1 MGIGSSSPSFGDK
14 GGIIEVGDKNV
25 KLINTMNKLFQQLL
39 RSTNPINFKQALES
53 TGNKTCSGILVLLA
67 PTIEQDFQKLAFE
80 NPETKQIVLSVFKGY
95 ESMEDFSSTILTKT
109 MCKEITLFFL
119 RLILLVGTCVISVR
133 PNKGLTGLL
142 GTIGTSFVEP
152 SKAYEGIAKIGMQP
166 ISSGAIEDLKRAS
179 PGTDE
184 ARIPKTKAFQ
194 PLYDDGKDTQLKVL
208 IASILIN
215 DRSSIVKKRAADDYF
230 VVVYDGNEY
239 VIDLKHL
246 FVYRNER
253 DLAKK
258 VGVLSLS
265 TLKVDPP
272 KKETSS
278 GRDGGRDSGRDG
290 GREGGRDGGRDAGRG
305 RPPFIPRVGG
315 TRKNRTSRGDRYT
328 RRQQRGGDI
337 DLDAHIVKLRSSGTA
352 SELFYYIYN
361 RTDES
366 CNKTDPTRTACPLVE
381 KYSITTQMST
391 EDFVNQIIPKY
402 KELFNDNEYSRIMV
416 NTHGAILEPI
426 SGTGIKVL
434 GYKNLTVEDRG
445 TYAKLENLLE
455 SGEVGKLEEG
465 TCLAV
470 YRAYLLASGIVN
482 TDKGNQLKTYICHDK
497 WEKTRVSDVPL
508 FALLD
513 QLYRDRLGKQM
524 EESTKNKYELFL
536 DQLVSKGTM
545 KYTEDTSAKGKTFEN
560 LEFKALSK
568 DAELCRGGKTG
579 LDTVTDTGIVGNTIQ
594 YYNAIALDLVN
605 LIEKVTKIIDEI
617 IDFSLFIKE
626 ERIKLRPIFVTDS
639 RGAQVVLT
647 EFIEKTRMIL
657 EEHILKVE
665 DAYYQGFSIIAN
677 TTIKST
683 IVDIAKDEDA
693 LAKSI
698 VA

>member
-1 MGIGSSSPSFGDK
+1 M
-14 GGIIEVGDKNV
+14 
-25 KLINTMNKLFQQLL
+25 
-39 RSTNPINFKQALES
+39 
-53 TGNKTCSGILVLLA
+53 
-67 PTIEQDFQKLAFE
+67 
-80 NPETKQIVLSVFKGY
+80 
-95 ESMEDFSSTILTKT
+95 
-109 MCKEITLFFL
+109 
-119 RLILLVGTCVISVR
+119 
-133 PNKGLTGLL
+133 
-142 GTIGTSFVEP
+142 
-152 SKAYEGIAKIGMQP
+152 
-166 ISSGAIEDLKRAS
+166 
-179 PGTDE
+179 
-184 ARIPKTKAFQ
+184 
-194 PLYDDGKDTQLKVL
+194 
-208 IASILIN
+208 
-215 DRSSIVKKRAADDYF
+215 
-230 VVVYDGNEY
+230 
-239 VIDLKHL
+239 
-246 FVYRNER
+246 
-253 DLAKK
+253 
-258 VGVLSLS
+258 
-265 TLKVDPP
+265 
-272 KKETSS
+272 
-278 GRDGGRDSGRDG
+278 
-290 GREGGRDGGRDAGRG
+290 
-305 RPPFIPRVGG
+305 
-315 TRKNRTSRGDRYT
+315 
-328 RRQQRGGDI
+328 
-337 DLDAHIVKLRSSGTA
+337 KLRSSGTSA
-352 SELFYYIYN
+352 ELLYYIYN

-366 CNKTDPTRTACPLVE
+366 CSKTDPTRTACPLVE
-381 KYSITTQMST
+381 KYSITTQMSA
-391 EDFVNQIIPKY
+391 EEFVNQIIIKY
-402 KELFNDNEYSRIMV
+402 RELFNDNEYSKIVV

-434 GYKNLTVEDRG
+434 GYKNLTIDDKG

-470 YRAYLLASGIVN
+470 YRAYLLASGIVKIDN
-482 TDKGNQLKTYICHDK
+482 EDQLKTYICHDK

-536 DQLVSKGTM
+536 DQLVSKGTI
-545 KYTEDTSAKGKTFEN
+545 KYTEDISVKGKTIDN

-594 YYNAIALDLVN
+594 YYNAIAVDLVN
-605 LIEKVTKIIDEI
+605 LIEKITKIIDEI

-665 DAYYQGFSIIAN
+665 DAYYQGFSILAN